1 MNSTSS
7 RKSTNSEKLQDD
19 QFEDARFTNNNAG
32 YGDPVQLHQHRIE
45 QEKAASRPTGIWG
58 TFSKLGDLPEW
69 NVPGKSGRLRGKA
82 LNTSISWV
90 SCLAF
95 LMFGYD

>member
-1 MNSTSS
+1 M
-7 RKSTNSEKLQDD
+7 
-19 QFEDARFTNNNAG
+19 
-32 YGDPVQLHQHRIE
+32 QLHQHRIE
-45 QEKAASRPTGIWG
+45 QERAVDRPKG

-95 LMFGYD
+95 LMFGYGWTGSLEYLC